1 MYDVQIVQLRVDR
14 GLVFS
19 TISSKTGVG
28 SVATSTV
35 KVNRLFE
42 SLIRQSAL
50 AEYTARNLLIQTL
63 DLRYG
68 RLRLFKRELRLC
80 IWPKP
85 DAKHFSLARE

>member
-1 MYDVQIVQLRVDR
+1 MYKGHVVQLRVNR

-19 TISSKTGVG
+19 TNLSKTGVG
-28 SVATSTV
+28 SVARSTV

-42 SLIRQSAL
+42 SLVRQSAL

-68 RLRLFKRELRLC
+68 RLRLFKRELELC

-85 DAKHFSLARE
+85 DAKHFSLTRE